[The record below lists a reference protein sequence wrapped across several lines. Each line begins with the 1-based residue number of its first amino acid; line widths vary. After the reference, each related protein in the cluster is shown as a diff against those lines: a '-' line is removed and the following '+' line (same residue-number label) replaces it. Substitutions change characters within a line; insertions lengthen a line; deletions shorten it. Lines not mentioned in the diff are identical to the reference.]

1 MHDLKVRKY
10 DADKLLRNDF
20 FFFHEVS
27 RFDGGGGQGL
37 SSLPLS
43 SVGDICRPFVIPIS
57 CQSSLDSLLVTEGN
71 SRGNRNRFHLCCTY
85 DYTHRI
91 ILSNPILFSPWR
103 NTWIPRITRVEDG
116 HISPLLPVFHEIRSN
131 DVSRPS
137 RYICINC
144 LEGGRA
150 KSRIIHSGN
159 ASAYSDGFGGGLRR
173 LMRDIS

>member
-71 SRGNRNRFHLCCTY
+71 SRGNRNRFHLCCTI
-85 DYTHRI
+85 TRI
-91 ILSNPILFSPWR
+91 VLFS
-103 NTWIPRITRVEDG
+103 RIRFYSLRGETLG
-116 HISPLLPVFHEIRSN
+116 FHELRA
-131 DVSRPS
+131 SR
-137 RYICINC
+137 
-144 LEGGRA
+144 
-150 KSRIIHSGN
+150 
-159 ASAYSDGFGGGLRR
+159 
-173 LMRDIS
+173 MDISRRCSRSFTRLEVMTFRVRRATFA